1 MKFLIAIG
9 SKEYSGPTLKLGMK
23 VARAFNA
30 DVTIAYVG
38 EKISSFS
45 TSEVLMA
52 QENLAN
58 WDVNR
63 PGVEVLEWAYDI
75 LKERQYIAVPEGE
88 GSITENEL
96 VQTDNDRCELY
107 LEGTQ
112 SDEVKLIL
120 RNGEIISQL
129 RDEVNRSEIDVTI
142 IGGSQ
147 KRRMAHDLIQY
158 IDSSIFVV
166 NEYNPDQDYRVLLA
180 VNDATNTQKAVKF
193 GVRVAR
199 AFNFGVDMLT
209 ISEST
214 IFREDYKASSAWA
227 AKMMRRSE
235 TEHTINF
242 ETGSFKDKTVSTAS
256 DNHIIVMGAS
266 NVNPIMKFF

>member
-142 IGGSQ
+142 IWEV
-147 KRRMAHDLIQY
+147 KNAEWRM
-158 IDSSIFVV
+158 
-166 NEYNPDQDYRVLLA
+166 
-180 VNDATNTQKAVKF
+180 T
-193 GVRVAR
+193 
-199 AFNFGVDMLT
+199 
-209 ISEST
+209 
-214 IFREDYKASSAWA
+214 
-227 AKMMRRSE
+227 
-235 TEHTINF
+235 
-242 ETGSFKDKTVSTAS
+242 
-256 DNHIIVMGAS
+256 
-266 NVNPIMKFF
+266 